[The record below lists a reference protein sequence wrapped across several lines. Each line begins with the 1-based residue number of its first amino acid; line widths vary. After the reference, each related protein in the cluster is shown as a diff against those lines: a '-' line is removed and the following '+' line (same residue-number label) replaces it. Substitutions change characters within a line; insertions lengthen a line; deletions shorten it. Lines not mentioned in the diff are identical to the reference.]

1 MKVILLSDVK
11 ALGKKGDVVEVAEGY
26 GRNFLLPR
34 SLASEANKG
43 ALALHADQKR
53 AQEKR
58 EAQTLADAKELA
70 TKIESTQLAV
80 KVKAGGNGKLFGA
93 ITNTDV
99 ADAIS
104 TALAVDVDKHK
115 IEIKSQI
122 KALGSYPVEIKLHRN
137 VVAKATISVVAA

>member
-11 ALGKKGDVVEVAEGY
+11 TLGKKGDVVDVAEGY

-43 ALALHADQKR
+43 ALAAHADQKR
-53 AQEKR
+53 ALEKR
-58 EAQTLADAKELA
+58 EAQTLAEAKQLA
-70 TKIESTQLAV
+70 EQIESTQLAV
-80 KVKAGGNGKLFGA
+80 KAKAGGNGKLFGA
-93 ITNTDV
+93 VTNADV
-99 ADAIS
+99 ADAIA
-104 TALAVDVDKHK
+104 TALAVEVDKHK

-137 VVAKATISVVAA
+137 VVAKATISVVSA

>member
-11 ALGKKGDVVEVAEGY
+11 TLGKKGDVVEVAEGY

-43 ALALHADQKR
+43 ALAAHADQKR

-58 EAQTLADAKELA
+58 DAQTLSDAKELA
-70 TKIESTQLAV
+70 SKIETTQLAV

-93 ITNTDV
+93 ITNADV
-99 ADAIS
+99 ADAIAQ
-104 TALAVDVDKHK
+104 TLAVDVDKHK
-115 IEIKSQI
+115 IEIKNQI

>member
-26 GRNFLLPR
+26 GRNYLLPR
-34 SLASEANKG
+34 TLAAEANKG
-43 ALALHADQKR
+43 SLAAIADQKR

-58 EAQTLADAKELA
+58 EALHLAEAQELA
-70 TKIESTQLAV
+70 SKIEQSPLSV

-93 ITNTDV
+93 ITNADV
-99 ADAIS
+99 AEAIHA
-104 TALAVDVDKHK
+104 ALDVAVDKHK

-122 KALGSYPVEIKLHRN
+122 KALGSFPVEIKLHKN

>member
-11 ALGKKGDVVEVAEGY
+11 TLGKKGDVVEVAEGY

-34 SLASEANKG
+34 NLASEANKG
-43 ALALHADQKR
+43 ALAAHADQKR

-58 EAQTLADAKELA
+58 EAQTLSDAKELA
-70 TKIESTQLAV
+70 TKIEATPLAV

-104 TALAVDVDKHK
+104 SALAVEVDKHK

-137 VVAKATISVVAA
+137 VVAKATISVVSA